1 MKTKFEIKSY
11 LGFLLFTFEG
21 ESLKEA
27 VVSAIKS
34 GANLSGAYLSG
45 AYLDGANLGGA
56 YLDGA
61 NLGGAYLSGAYL
73 DGAYLSGAYLDGA
86 YLSEANLSRA
96 NLGGANLSRANLS
109 GANLDGANLD
119 RANLDRA
126 NLGGANLG
134 GANLDRANLSRA
146 NLGRADL
153 GGANLS
159 GANLS
164 GADLDGAYL
173 SDVKG
178 GTLPLLRTLIVP
190 QVGQFIGWKKCCG
203 DVIVKLMIGKRAKRS
218 NAHGR
223 KCRAEYVKV
232 IEVFGGLVG
241 ISIHDKTTRYEAGK
255 IVHCDK
261 WNEDRWTECG
271 GGIHFYLTREEA
283 EAHI

>member
-34 GANLSGAYLSG
+34 GANL
-45 AYLDGANLGGA
+45 
-56 YLDGA
+56 
-61 NLGGAYLSGAYL
+61 
-73 DGAYLSGAYLDGA
+73 
-86 YLSEANLSRA
+86 
-96 NLGGANLSRANLS
+96 GGANLSGADLS
-109 GANLDGANLD
+109 GAY
-119 RANLDRA
+119 
-126 NLGGANLG
+126 
-134 GANLDRANLSRA
+134 
-146 NLGRADL
+146 LGRADL

>member
-86 YLSEANLSRA
+86 YLSE
-96 NLGGANLSRANLS
+96 
-109 GANLDGANLD
+109 
-119 RANLDRA
+119 
-126 NLGGANLG
+126 
-134 GANLDRANLSRA
+134 
-146 NLGRADL
+146 
-153 GGANLS
+153 
-159 GANLS
+159 
-164 GADLDGAYL
+164 
-173 SDVKG
+173 VKG